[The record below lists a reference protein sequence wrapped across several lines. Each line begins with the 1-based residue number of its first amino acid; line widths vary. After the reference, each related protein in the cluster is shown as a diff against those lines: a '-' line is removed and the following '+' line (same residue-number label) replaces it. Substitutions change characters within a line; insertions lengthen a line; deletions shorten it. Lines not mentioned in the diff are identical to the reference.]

1 MRKTRMSRK
10 LTFSLAGALF
20 VSWMAGCGGRVEV
33 VPVEGRVTF
42 DGEKVPAD
50 GALYFQPLK
59 PAEGYHE
66 RPGLGLFD
74 QEGNYAAKT
83 GTKNGVVPGQYQIH
97 VECWESPP
105 NMEGKPVIS
114 YLPEKYQSAATNGL
128 TLDVSPKDKKVEFNI
143 DIQTTE

>member
-83 GTKNGVVPGQYQIH
+83 GTTMVQSGDTRRLVRRDTCNGDTG
-97 VECWESPP
+97 
-105 NMEGKPVIS
+105 
-114 YLPEKYQSAATNGL
+114 
-128 TLDVSPKDKKVEFNI
+128 
-143 DIQTTE
+143 